1 MKTVMNISAKIMVI
15 VGMVAVMAANTQT
28 ATAQSMRGLQASLA
42 KVLDFPKEIAHHEE
56 VNMEARAVP
65 LSPAI
70 NSAYEE
76 LKPELSPCGKR
87 LYFSRHFHPGNTN
100 GTEDAEDIWFTEFDD
115 QTNTWSAPER
125 LEGGLNNAGPN
136 YINNVSVTGDTLI
149 LGNTY
154 GKNGKM
160 KAGVSYS
167 VNIHGSWT
175 APKTI
180 AIENDYNISNHSNTH
195 VDLSR
200 GVIIRAVQR
209 CETVGNRDLYVSFW
223 DGKKA
228 TEPISMGNVLN
239 TTEEESS
246 PYLASD
252 NKTLYFASKGHNG
265 HGGYDIFVSERL
277 DDTWTNWS
285 EPKNLGPAVNGK
297 LDDEFFTI
305 THCGE
310 FAIFSKKVSVHNV
323 DLFRIPMKELFKN
336 TEPSEINEENEVE
349 GIVAVA
355 SL

>member
-1 MKTVMNISAKIMVI
+1 MKTVMNLSSKI
-15 VGMVAVMAANTQT
+15 VAIAGLILVMTANSQSVKAQT
-28 ATAQSMRGLQASLA
+28 MRGAGALA
-42 KVLDFPKEIAHHEE
+42 AAFDVPKAIVHHEE
-56 VNMEARAVP
+56 VNMEAKAVP
-65 LSPAI
+65 LNAAI
-70 NSAYEE
+70 NGPYEE

-100 GTEDAEDIWFTEFDD
+100 GTKDAEDIWFTEFDD
-115 QTNTWSAPER
+115 QTNNWSEPQRMAGE
-125 LEGGLNNAGPN
+125 LNNAGPN

-149 LGNTY
+149 LGNAY

-160 KAGVSYS
+160 KAGLSYS
-167 VNIHGSWT
+167 VNVQGAWT
-175 APKTI
+175 SPKTI
-180 AIENDYNISNHSNTH
+180 NILNDYNISDHSNTH
-195 VDLSR
+195 VSLSK
-200 GVIIRAVQR
+200 GIIIRAVQR

-228 TEPISMGNVLN
+228 TEPISMGSVIN

-265 HGGYDIFVSERL
+265 HGGYDIFVTERL
-277 DDTWTNWS
+277 DDSWTNWS
-285 EPKNLGPAVNGK
+285 EPKNLGPAVNGP
-297 LDDEFFTI
+297 LDDEFFSI

-323 DLFRIPMKELFKN
+323 DLYRISMKELFGKD
-336 TEPSEINEENEVE
+336 EPKEIFENGVVE
-349 GIVAVA
+349 GPVAVA